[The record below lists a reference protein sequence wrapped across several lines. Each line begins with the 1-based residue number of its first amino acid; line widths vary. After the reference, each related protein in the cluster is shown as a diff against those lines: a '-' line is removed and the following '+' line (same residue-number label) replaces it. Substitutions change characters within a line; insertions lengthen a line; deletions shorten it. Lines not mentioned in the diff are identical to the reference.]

1 MNKPNELLFMDKVSE
16 LVALRQYEPAIS
28 ILLSGLKK
36 IVCAPESRISAEQF
50 EFFFERSAA
59 VYLIRNELS
68 SGEAKTKAAC
78 SFCGKGEEAVERMIG
93 GAGVFICS
101 GCVAICI
108 EVIST
113 ASGSEG

>member
-1 MNKPNELLFMDKVSE
+1 MKKPDELLFMDKVSE
-16 LVALRQYEPAIS
+16 LVALRQYEPAMS
-28 ILLSGLKK
+28 TLLSGLKT

-59 VYLIRNELS
+59 VYLIRNEFGS
-68 SGEAKTKAAC
+68 AEDTTKAAC
-78 SFCGKGEEAVERMIG
+78 SFCGKGEEAVERMIA

-101 GCVAICI
+101 GCIAICN

-113 ASGSEG
+113 ASESDG